1 MTNSLENARKRPW
14 WQWLIAATV
23 AGLVSGLILALL
35 GVFASQAV
43 RDHLAHDQQTEW
55 GDAVLAI
62 YAFLTFAATGF
73 VAAFS
78 SVYGTLR
85 RSLYPSVGITCV
97 ALTINIIGF
106 FVPTGGYAML
116 PFYASIVIGVSLTMA
131 FLGRER
137 RDHTAGRTTLS
148 PMSEV

>member
-1 MTNSLENARKRPW
+1 MLANARGGSGLLRPPRPDW
-14 WQWLIAATV
+14 FR
-23 AGLVSGLILALL
+23 GLILALL
-35 GVFASQAV
+35 GVFASQAIH
-43 RDHLAHDQQTEW
+43 DHLAHDQQTEW
-55 GDAVLAI
+55 
-62 YAFLTFAATGF
+62 ATQCWRFTLFSLSRSQGSLRH
-73 VAAFS
+73 S

-116 PFYASIVIGVSLTMA
+116 PFYASTVVGVSLTMA

-137 RDHTAGRTTLS
+137 RDQTAGRTTLS
-148 PMSEV
+148 GPMSEV